1 MQAICATFVGEIL
14 FNDLIQKN
22 LFDANRFFLFLLLL
36 FSHVLSLSGLPLRS
50 VSLNIELKSL
60 LSRK

>member
-36 FSHVLSLSGLPLRS
+36 FSHVFSLSGLPLGRS
-50 VSLNIELKSL
+50 V
-60 LSRK
+60 